1 MLPQDK
7 TIIGRRELAAL
18 PDFGLEQVKV
28 KVDSGAYT
36 SSIHVSS
43 CYEQQDKLHVV
54 FLDNKHPGFTGHEM
68 HFEKFRT
75 KKVKSSNGEVQE
87 RYFVFGTICIAGL
100 IIQTEFSLTVRK
112 GMRYP
117 ILLGRKILNK
127 YFLIDTSKKYLYHP
141 IQLHAWKLPFSPEIP
156 ICILHAGW

>member
-1 MLPQDK
+1 MLSSDK
-7 TIIGRRELAAL
+7 IIIGRRELAAL

-36 SSIHVSS
+36 SSIHVTS
-43 CYEQQDKLHVV
+43 CFEKADQLHVV
-54 FLDNKHPGFTGHEM
+54 FLDNKHPGFTGQEM
-68 HFEKFRT
+68 HFKKFRT

-87 RYFVFGTICIAGL
+87 RYFVFGTMIIAGL
-100 IIQTEFSLTVRK
+100 SIQTEFSLTVRK

-127 YFLIDTSKKYLYHP
+127 YFLINTSQKYLY
-141 IQLHAWKLPFSPEIP
+141 LPSSIT
-156 ICILHAGW
+156 A

>member
-1 MLPQDK
+1 LSSDK
-7 TIIGRRELAAL
+7 IIIGRRELAAL

-36 SSIHVSS
+36 SSIHVTS
-43 CYEQQDKLHVV
+43 CFEKADQLHVV
-54 FLDNKHPGFTGHEM
+54 FLDNKHPGFTGQEM
-68 HFEKFRT
+68 HFKKFRT

-87 RYFVFGTICIAGL
+87 RYFVFGTMIIAGL
-100 IIQTEFSLTVRK
+100 SIQTEFSLTVRK

-127 YFLIDTSKKYLYHP
+127 YFLIDTSQKYLYLP
-141 IQLHAWKLPFSPEIP
+141 ISITA
-156 ICILHAGW
+156 

>member
-1 MLPQDK
+1 MLSSDK
-7 TIIGRRELAAL
+7 IIIGRRELAAL

-36 SSIHVSS
+36 SSIHVTS
-43 CYEQQDKLHVV
+43 CFEKADQLHVV
-54 FLDNKHPGFTGHEM
+54 FLDNKHPGFTGQEM
-68 HFEKFRT
+68 HFKKFRT

-87 RYFVFGTICIAGL
+87 RYFVFGTMIIAGL
-100 IIQTEFSLTVRK
+100 SIQTEFSLTVRK

-127 YFLIDTSKKYLYHP
+127 YFLIDTSQKYLYLP
-141 IQLHAWKLPFSPEIP
+141 ISITA
-156 ICILHAGW
+156 

>member
-1 MLPQDK
+1 MLSSDK
-7 TIIGRRELAAL
+7 IIIGRRELAAL

-36 SSIHVSS
+36 SSIHVTS
-43 CYEQQDKLHVV
+43 CFEKAGQLHVV
-54 FLDNKHPGFTGHEM
+54 FLDNKHPGFTGQEM
-68 HFEKFRT
+68 HFKKFRT

-87 RYFVFGTICIAGL
+87 RYFVFGTMIIAGL
-100 IIQTEFSLTVRK
+100 SIPTEFSLTVRK

-127 YFLIDTSKKYLYHP
+127 YFLIDTSQKYLYLP
-141 IQLHAWKLPFSPEIP
+141 ISITAWKLLFSPETP
-156 ICILHAGW
+156 ICTRPAG

>member
-36 SSIHVSS
+36 SGIHVSS
-43 CYEQQDKLHVV
+43 CYEQEGKLHVV
-54 FLDNKHPGFTGHEM
+54 FLDNKHPGFTGNEM
-68 HFEKFRT
+68 HFNQFRT

-100 IIQTEFSLTVRK
+100 TIQTEFSLTVRK

-141 IQLHAWKLPFSPEIP
+141 IQQQAWKLPFSPEIP
-156 ICILHAGW
+156 IYILRAGW

>member
-1 MLPQDK
+1 MLSSDK
-7 TIIGRRELAAL
+7 IIIGRRELAAL

-36 SSIHVSS
+36 SSIHVTS
-43 CYEQQDKLHVV
+43 CFEKADQLHVV
-54 FLDNKHPGFTGHEM
+54 FLDNKHPGFTGQEM
-68 HFEKFRT
+68 HFKKFRT

-87 RYFVFGTICIAGL
+87 RYFVFGTMIIAGL
-100 IIQTEFSLTVRK
+100 SIQTEFSLTVRK

-127 YFLIDTSKKYLYHP
+127 YFLIDTSQKYLYLP
-141 IQLHAWKLPFSPEIP
+141 ISITAWKLPFSPETP
-156 ICILHAGW
+156 ICTRPVG

>member
-1 MLPQDK
+1 MLPTDK
-7 TIIGRRELAAL
+7 LLIGRRELAAL
-18 PDFGLEQVKV
+18 PSFGLEQVKV

-43 CYEQQDKLHVV
+43 CTEHDGQLHVV
-54 FLDNKHPGFTGHEM
+54 FLDNKHPGYTGQEM
-68 HFEKFRT
+68 HFTKFRT

-87 RYFVFGTICIAGL
+87 RYFVVGTIRIAGRT
-100 IIQTEFSLTVRK
+100 IRTEFSLTVRK

-127 YFLIDTSKKYLYHP
+127 HFLIDTSKKYSYQP
-141 IQLHAWKLPFSPEIP
+141 ISINA
-156 ICILHAGW
+156 

>member
-1 MLPQDK
+1 MLSSDK
-7 TIIGRRELAAL
+7 IIIGRRELAAL

-43 CYEQQDKLHVV
+43 CFEKADQLHVV
-54 FLDNKHPGFTGHEM
+54 FLDNKHPGFTGQEM
-68 HFEKFRT
+68 HFKKFRT

-87 RYFVFGTICIAGL
+87 RYFVFGTMIIAGL
-100 IIQTEFSLTVRK
+100 SIQTEFSLTVRK

-127 YFLIDTSKKYLYHP
+127 YFLIDTSQKYLYLP
-141 IQLHAWKLPFSPEIP
+141 ISITAWKLPFSPETP
-156 ICILHAGW
+156 ICTRPVG

>member
-1 MLPQDK
+1 MLSSDK
-7 TIIGRRELAAL
+7 IIIGRRELAAL

-36 SSIHVSS
+36 SSIHVTS
-43 CYEQQDKLHVV
+43 CFEKADQLHVV
-54 FLDNKHPGFTGHEM
+54 FLDNKHPGFTGQEM
-68 HFEKFRT
+68 HFKKFRT

-87 RYFVFGTICIAGL
+87 RYFVFGTMIIAGL
-100 IIQTEFSLTVRK
+100 SIQTEFSLTVRK

-127 YFLIDTSKKYLYHP
+127 YFLIDTSQKYLY
-141 IQLHAWKLPFSPEIP
+141 LPSSIT
-156 ICILHAGW
+156 A

>member
-1 MLPQDK
+1 MLSSDK
-7 TIIGRRELAAL
+7 IIIGRRELAAL

-36 SSIHVSS
+36 SSILVTS
-43 CYEQQDKLHVV
+43 CFEKADQLHVV
-54 FLDNKHPGFTGHEM
+54 FLDNKHPGFTGQEM
-68 HFEKFRT
+68 HFKKFRT

-87 RYFVFGTICIAGL
+87 RYFVFGTMIIAGL
-100 IIQTEFSLTVRK
+100 SIQTEFSLTVRK

-127 YFLIDTSKKYLYHP
+127 YFLIDTSQKYLYLP
-141 IQLHAWKLPFSPEIP
+141 SSITAWKLPYSPETP
-156 ICILHAGW
+156 ICTRPVG

>member
-1 MLPQDK
+1 MSSDK
-7 TIIGRRELAAL
+7 IIIGRRELAAL

-43 CYEQQDKLHVV
+43 CFEKADQLHVV
-54 FLDNKHPGFTGHEM
+54 FLDNKHPGFTGQEM
-68 HFEKFRT
+68 HFKKFRT

-87 RYFVFGTICIAGL
+87 RYFVFGTMIIAGL
-100 IIQTEFSLTVRK
+100 SIQTEFSLTVRK

-127 YFLIDTSKKYLYHP
+127 YFLIDTSQKYLYLP
-141 IQLHAWKLPFSPEIP
+141 ISITAWKLPFSPETP
-156 ICILHAGW
+156 ICTRPVG

>member
-43 CYEQQDKLHVV
+43 CYEQQGKLHVV

-68 HFEKFRT
+68 HFKKFRT

-100 IIQTEFSLTVRK
+100 TIQTEFSLTVRK

-141 IQLHAWKLPFSPEIP
+141 IQQHA
-156 ICILHAGW
+156 

>member
-1 MLPQDK
+1 MLSSDK
-7 TIIGRRELAAL
+7 IIIGRREIAAL

-36 SSIHVSS
+36 SSIHVTS
-43 CYEQQDKLHVV
+43 CFEKADQLHVV
-54 FLDNKHPGFTGHEM
+54 FLDNKHPGFTGQEM
-68 HFEKFRT
+68 HFKKFRT

-87 RYFVFGTICIAGL
+87 RYFVFGTMIIAGL
-100 IIQTEFSLTVRK
+100 SIQTEFSLTVRK

-127 YFLIDTSKKYLYHP
+127 YFLIDTSQKYLYLP
-141 IQLHAWKLPFSPEIP
+141 ISITAWKLPFSPETP
-156 ICILHAGW
+156 ICTRPVG

>member
-1 MLPQDK
+1 MLSSDK
-7 TIIGRRELAAL
+7 IIIGRRELAAL

-36 SSIHVSS
+36 SSIHVTS
-43 CYEQQDKLHVV
+43 CFEKADQLHVV
-54 FLDNKHPGFTGHEM
+54 FLDNKHPGFTGQEM
-68 HFEKFRT
+68 HFKKFRT

-87 RYFVFGTICIAGL
+87 RYFVFGTMIIAGL
-100 IIQTEFSLTVRK
+100 SIQTEFSLTVRK

-127 YFLIDTSKKYLYHP
+127 YFLIDTSQKYLYLP
-141 IQLHAWKLPFSPEIP
+141 SSITAWKLPYSPETP
-156 ICILHAGW
+156 ICTRPVG

>member
-1 MLPQDK
+1 M
-7 TIIGRRELAAL
+7 IGRRELAAL

-36 SSIHVSS
+36 SSIHVTS
-43 CYEQQDKLHVV
+43 CFEKADQLHVV
-54 FLDNKHPGFTGHEM
+54 FLDNKHPGFTGQEM
-68 HFEKFRT
+68 HFKKFRT

-87 RYFVFGTICIAGL
+87 RYFVFGTMIIAGL
-100 IIQTEFSLTVRK
+100 SIQTEFSLTVRK

-127 YFLIDTSKKYLYHP
+127 YFLIDTSQKYLYLP
-141 IQLHAWKLPFSPEIP
+141 ISITAWKLPFSPETP
-156 ICILHAGW
+156 ICTRPVG